1 MTSMQTFQLLRPLP
15 SPPPLSIHVQNS
27 STSLTLG
34 VQYQINP
41 PLQMITSQLKVNII
55 QG

>member
-1 MTSMQTFQLLRPLP
+1 MTSMQTFQLLRPPL
-15 SPPPLSIHVQNS
+15 PPLSIRVQNS

-41 PLQMITSQLKVNII
+41 PLQMIISQLKVNII